1 MDKTEIRKALHHDC
15 ELLHSLAVETFMES
29 YGSVNTEANMQG
41 YLNRNYS
48 VEQLKLE
55 LKHPFSE
62 FYFAYLNQQAVGF
75 LKINFNEAHTKSQDK
90 PSIEIERIYVLREFQ
105 GKQIGQLL
113 FNKAIEIGKEHL
125 AKYLWLGVWEKNEG
139 AIRFYQKNGLLPY
152 GKHIFKLGDEE
163 QLDILMKVDL

>member
-1 MDKTEIRKALHHDC
+1 MDKIEIRKVLHKDC
-15 ELLHSLAVETFMES
+15 ELLHRLAVDTFVES

-62 FYFAYLNQQAVGF
+62 FYFAYLNQEAVGF
-75 LKINFNEAHTKSQDK
+75 LKINFNEAQTKSQDK
-90 PSIEIERIYVLREFQ
+90 PSIEIERIYILKEFQ

-113 FNKAIEIGKEHL
+113 FNKAIEIGKEHH

-139 AIRFYQKNGLLPY
+139 AKRFYLKNGLLPY